1 MRDDEI
7 TAHALAAGRGDRDA
21 LTAFVRATQADVW
34 RYVAY
39 LADRDCADDLTQE
52 TFLRALRG
60 LRTFRGDVPAR
71 VWLLSIARRAVVDHF
86 RKQGRTPSVAA
97 SLDLDTD
104 TADRIGRPTPDP
116 AGEVT
121 LQALVAHLDAD
132 KRAAFVLTQINGLSY
147 EEAAQACGVPIGTIR
162 SRVARAREDLLV
174 AMRAD
179 SAAGAEAVIGATAA
193 EAPQKARR
201 LRRR

>member
-1 MRDDEI
+1 MRDDDI
-7 TAHALAAGRGDRDA
+7 TADALAAGRGDGDA

-39 LADRDCADDLTQE
+39 LTDREHADDLTQE

-71 VWLLSIARRAVVDHF
+71 VWLLSIARRTVVDHF
-86 RKQGRTPSVAA
+86 RKQGRTPTVAA
-97 SLDLDTD
+97 SLDLDPTVV
-104 TADRIGRPTPDP
+104 DRIAPTTPDP

-121 LQALVAHLDAD
+121 LQQLVAGLDPD

-147 EEAAQACGVPIGTIR
+147 EDAAAACGVPIGTIR

-174 AMRAD
+174 AMRSDAP
-179 SAAGAEAVIGATAA
+179 AVETP
-193 EAPQKARR
+193 APARR
-201 LRRR
+201 LRRSR

>member
-7 TAHALAAGRGDRDA
+7 TAYALAAGRGDADA

-39 LADRDCADDLTQE
+39 LADREAADDLTQE

-71 VWLLSIARRAVVDHF
+71 VWLLSIARRAMVDQF
-86 RKQGRTPSVAA
+86 RKQGRSPTVAA
-97 SLDLDTD
+97 SLDLDPA

-116 AGEVT
+116 AGEVA
-121 LQALVAHLDAD
+121 LQTLVATLDPA

-179 SAAGAEAVIGATAA
+179 APAVPAVP
-193 EAPQKARR
+193 ERARR
-201 LRRR
+201 LRRSR